1 MVQERRFFRWI
12 PGSQTP
18 AWLVVLVSAA
28 IVLAGCTGPSEED
41 DEGEGDPSDDG
52 GMSDG
57 GSMATNETQEAVSRD
72 VSTSGNYPVNP
83 GFDPENL
90 EAPAG
95 ANLTVVL
102 TNDDVAAEHA
112 WRLEG
117 VDGAAI
123 GNVAP
128 GESGEVTFTVLE
140 PGEYAFYCPI
150 GNHRQLGQEGV
161 LEIT

>member
-1 MVQERRFFRWI
+1 MPHHRRFLKWK
-12 PGSQTP
+12 PGSR
-18 AWLVVLVSAA
+18 ASSCLVVLLFLA

-41 DEGEGDPSDDG
+41 DEDDPSDGEG
-52 GMSDG
+52 GMSNG
-57 GSMATNETQEAVSRD
+57 GSMGGNETREAVSRD
-72 VSTSGNYPVNP
+72 IATSGVYPANP
-83 GFDPENL
+83 GFDPETL

-102 TNDDVAAEHA
+102 TNEDVAADHA

-117 VDGAAI
+117 VDDAAI

-128 GESGEVTFTVLE
+128 GESDEVTFIVPE

-161 LEIT
+161 LEVT